1 MRLFRNLWM
10 TWVGGSIHYSL
21 YSLWSIHYSVPG
33 KQCIILYQ
41 TMCWF
46 YLLLHTKCH
55 ILKHSFLLSFYF
67 SLSSM
72 GLLVWV
78 PWKPALEKDD
88 IGKPWCCF
96 YSNCLCFET
105 TGKSNVHVLL
115 RHVLKKS
122 TVRVHDRPARYKG
135 IQRNCICAYCIQSNC
150 GLKYWAWKM
159 LASGWSGHVLQG
171 QWNCQNWD
179 KLL

>member
-1 MRLFRNLWM
+1 MVPS
-10 TWVGGSIHYSL
+10 TIHYTAFI
-21 YSLWSIHYSVPG
+21 WSIHYSVPG
-33 KQCIILYQ
+33 KQCITFHQ

-46 YLLLHTKCH
+46 YLPLDTKCH
-55 ILKHSFLLSFYF
+55 RLKHSFLLSFYF

-96 YSNCLCFET
+96 ET
-105 TGKSNVHVLL
+105 MKSNVHVLL
-115 RHVLKKS
+115 RPGLKKS

-135 IQRNCICAYCIQSNC
+135 IQRNFICSCCIQSTY

-159 LASGWSGHVLQG
+159 LASGWSGHVLHSKSV
-171 QWNCQNWD
+171 
-179 KLL
+179 KLPKLRQIIITYCKPMHYTAK